1 MKYSRIFCVAQ
12 EYKSSKIVM
21 TMCETDFTLIDIME
35 IMKQTTLDKLR
46 NNENLYEKLKQN
58 TIWLQK
64 THHWDS

>member
-1 MKYSRIFCVAQ
+1 
-12 EYKSSKIVM
+12 
-21 TMCETDFTLIDIME
+21 MCETDFTLLDIME